1 MFRKTASA
9 YPTKTDM
16 NFVHDDVARSNRR
29 AIILFV
35 IFMIFLFF
43 FVQVAVIMPMNK
55 IMQAESEYNQLNESY
70 LKLQESTSNYQEV
83 QAEYDEIVGSYLTDA
98 EKACLNRPDIL
109 KMIEIDVIPFVPVKN
124 ITVSKDQISIMTDT
138 TDLYTVSKIVHTL
151 QNDAENAYAT
161 VITASASD
169 TDDSL
174 VTANFQITF
183 ASSTT
188 DGQSTM
194 TNTEG
199 GECYVEQTLE
209 QS

>member
-1 MFRKTASA
+1 
-9 YPTKTDM
+9 
-16 NFVHDDVARSNRR
+16 
-29 AIILFV
+29 
-35 IFMIFLFF
+35 
-43 FVQVAVIMPMNK
+43 MPMNK

-83 QAEYDEIVGSYLTDA
+83 QAEYDEIVGSYLTDD

-199 GECYVEQTLE
+199 GE
-209 QS
+209 

>member
-70 LKLQESTSNYQEV
+70 LKLQESTSDYQEV
-83 QAEYDEIVGSYLTDA
+83 QAEYDEIVGSYLTDD
-98 EKACLNRPDIL
+98 ERACLNRPDIL

-199 GECYVEQTLE
+199 GE
-209 QS
+209 